1 MYGTNRRTGLTMA
14 RRTRH
19 RGASNPP
26 QRIRKEQHMDLGLK
40 DKVAIVTGSARGLGA
55 ATARRLAEEGAQV
68 VVTDILRERAEE
80 TTGALRAAGLRA
92 HCVVGDITRADDVQ
106 RLVDETVATFG
117 GVHILVNN
125 AGFPRDQYLV
135 KMSEQDWDLV
145 MEVMLKG
152 AFLASRA
159 VMPHLIQQG
168 WGRVIN
174 ISSRAHLGNP
184 TQANYSA
191 AKAGLI
197 GMAKALAMEQGRYGI
212 TVNCV
217 APGFMETE
225 MVQALATYDKIKE
238 RAIQMQP
245 IKRVGRPEDIA
256 NAVAFLASE
265 QAGFISGEVLHV
277 TGGRFG

>member
-1 MYGTNRRTGLTMA
+1 
-14 RRTRH
+14 
-19 RGASNPP
+19 
-26 QRIRKEQHMDLGLK
+26 MDLGLK

-55 ATARRLAEEGAQV
+55 AMVRRLAQEGARV
-68 VVTDILRERAEE
+68 VVTGILREQAEA
-80 TTGALRAAGLRA
+80 TAAALRADGLQA
-92 HCVVGDITRADDVQ
+92 HCVIADITKAADVQ

-117 GVHILVNN
+117 GVHVLVNN
-125 AGFPRDQYLV
+125 AGMPRDKYLV
-135 KMSEQDWDLV
+135 KMTEEDWELV
-145 MEVMLKG
+145 MNVMLKG
-152 AFLASRA
+152 AFLVTRA
-159 VMPHLIQQG
+159 VMPHLIAQG

-197 GMAKALAMEQGRYGI
+197 GMAKALAQEEGRYGI

-225 MVQALATYDKIKE
+225 MVQALPTYETIKE
-238 RAIQMQP
+238 RAINAQP

-256 NAVAFLASE
+256 DAVAFLASE
-265 QAGFISGEVLHV
+265 RAGFISGEVLHV
-277 TGGRFG
+277 TGGRYG

>member
-1 MYGTNRRTGLTMA
+1 
-14 RRTRH
+14 
-19 RGASNPP
+19 
-26 QRIRKEQHMDLGLK
+26 MDLELK

-55 ATARRLAEEGAQV
+55 ATARRLAEEGAKV
-68 VVTDILRERAEE
+68 VVTDIQRELAEA
-80 TTGALRAAGLRA
+80 TVAGLRDRGLAA

-117 GVHILVNN
+117 GVHVLVNN
-125 AGFPRDQYLV
+125 AGFPRDRYLV
-135 KMSEQDWDLV
+135 KMTEEDWDQV
-145 MEVMLKG
+145 MNVMLKG
-152 AFLASRA
+152 AFLATRA
-159 VMPHLIQQG
+159 VMPRMIEQG
-168 WGRVIN
+168 WGRIIH

-197 GMAKALAMEQGRYGI
+197 GMAKALAIEEGRYGI

-225 MVQALATYDKIKE
+225 MVQALPTYETIKE

-245 IKRVGRPEDIA
+245 IKRVGRPDDIA
-256 NAVAFLASE
+256 DAVAFLASE
-265 QAGFISGEVLHV
+265 RAGFISGEVLHV
-277 TGGRFG
+277 TGGRYG